1 MFFHLQM
8 LQRQILVLQMC
19 LWGYL
24 SHPVT
29 SINCFTLG
37 SPHIPLTRPYPALEV
52 WGATILSLMDYFQKY
67 SLWYAADMG
76 RKAGHARLQLAFLP
90 VKAVIFILMDALCT
104 LGRDHA
110 AFTAKAKGF
119 TNYFSYSLPC

>member
-1 MFFHLQM
+1 M

-29 SINCFTLG
+29 SINCVT
-37 SPHIPLTRPYPALEV
+37 PENPDIPLSRPYPALEG
-52 WGATILSLMDYFQKY
+52 WGVPILSPVNRFQKY
-67 SLWYAADMG
+67 SLWYAADAG
-76 RKAGHARLQLAFLP
+76 RKAGHAGLQLAFLP
-90 VKAVIFILMDALCT
+90 VKAVAFILMDVLCT
-104 LGRDHA
+104 WDRDRA

-119 TNYFSYSLPC
+119 TNYFGYSLPC

>member
-1 MFFHLQM
+1 MIFHLQM

-29 SINCFTLG
+29 SINCVTQG
-37 SPHIPLTRPYPALEV
+37 SPDIPLTRPNPALEG
-52 WGATILSLMDYFQKY
+52 WGATILSPVDHFQKY
-67 SLWYAADMG
+67 SLWYAADMS

-90 VKAVIFILMDALCT
+90 VKAIALILMDALCT
-104 LGRDHA
+104 RDRDRA

-119 TNYFSYSLPC
+119 TNYFSHSLSC